1 MRLEKFGLKLLGEN
15 ETEAVLQRLDR
26 LNNQEAKTVAAQTM
40 EVVYEL
46 MKNMKVVMNGAQYS
60 PNL

>member
-26 LNNQEAKTVAAQTM
+26 LNNQEAETVAAQTM

-46 MKNMKVVMNGAQYS
+46 MKNMKVVMNGAQYF